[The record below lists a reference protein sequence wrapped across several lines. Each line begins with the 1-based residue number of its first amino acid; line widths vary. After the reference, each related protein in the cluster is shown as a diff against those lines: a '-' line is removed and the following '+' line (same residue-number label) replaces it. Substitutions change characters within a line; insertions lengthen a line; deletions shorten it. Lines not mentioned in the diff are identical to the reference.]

1 MHDDRRGRQS
11 RERNPHQPIEVL
23 LRTTER
29 VEPGRRNEAASAR
42 LGPGTD
48 RCAVD
53 HTVEDADERLRRA
66 SLEPGQVAD
75 EAVPRRDR
83 DVLDVNDVAGV
94 DLFRDAM
101 NGEADVFGVVE
112 CERPHRAVRALV
124 VGQHTEMTVEGALPG
139 QRE

>member
-1 MHDDRRGRQS
+1 
-11 RERNPHQPIEVL
+11 
-23 LRTTER
+23 TER
-29 VEPGRRNEAASAR
+29 VEPSRRNEAASAR

-112 CERPHRAVRALV
+112 RERPHRAVRALV
-124 VGQHTEMTVEGALPG
+124 VGQHTDRKSTRLNSSHDQTSYAVFCLKKKNHAPAYH
-139 QRE
+139 